1 MDNDQLL
8 NVGKRFGDIS
18 DLPEALRKQLN
29 VGQLDDLEEKII
41 QTLKTRYQC
50 VASVDEILI
59 GLYRDFGFIG
69 DDRKFIA
76 NKLYRMTKSGILR
89 SVKKRKGVYEIE
101 NEFPKLVAS
110 DLKNGLYDVK
120 YNIEF
125 SSIEKYLVNEDSMI
139 DIIKQWKED

>member
-1 MDNDQLL
+1 MDNDQLS

-50 VASVDEILI
+50 VASVDKILI

-101 NEFPKLVAS
+101 NESP
-110 DLKNGLYDVK
+110 
-120 YNIEF
+120 
-125 SSIEKYLVNEDSMI
+125 
-139 DIIKQWKED
+139 

>member
-76 NKLYRMTKSGILR
+76 NNLYRMTKSGILR

-101 NEFPKLVAS
+101 NESP
-110 DLKNGLYDVK
+110 
-120 YNIEF
+120 
-125 SSIEKYLVNEDSMI
+125 
-139 DIIKQWKED
+139 